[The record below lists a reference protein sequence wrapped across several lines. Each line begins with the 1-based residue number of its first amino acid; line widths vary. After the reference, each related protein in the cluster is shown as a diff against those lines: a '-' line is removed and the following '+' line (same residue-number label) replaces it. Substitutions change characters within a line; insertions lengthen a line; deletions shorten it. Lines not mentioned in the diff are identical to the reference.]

1 MGQFFFRPFMVLQ
14 WKLNVHAWSC
24 IFLYSTHVNSIFVV
38 KSKTRTNRSIHG
50 LASTNSIASDT
61 HHKHGNWNP
70 QFLSFLCIV
79 LYCSVVYCIVLY
91 VCMYMN
97 NLPLEIKDVHCRAY
111 LLEVHSEC
119 NRGKKV
125 SLSLQVSSETSGHH
139 ECRQFTISSSNY
151 IYIILCIYIYIV

>member
-1 MGQFFFRPFMVLQ
+1 M
-14 WKLNVHAWSC
+14 
-24 IFLYSTHVNSIFVV
+24 Y
-38 KSKTRTNRSIHG
+38 
-50 LASTNSIASDT
+50 
-61 HHKHGNWNP
+61 
-70 QFLSFLCIV
+70 CIV
-79 LYCSVVYCIVLY
+79 LYCIVLY

-119 NRGKKV
+119 NREKKV

-151 IYIILCIYIYIV
+151 IYIYIILCIYIYT

>member
-1 MGQFFFRPFMVLQ
+1 MVSQ
-14 WKLNVHAWSC
+14 WKLNAPAWSC

-38 KSKTRTNRSIHG
+38 KSKPRTNRSIHG

-70 QFLSFLCIV
+70 QLLSFLCMYV
-79 LYCSVVYCIVLY
+79 CLY
-91 VCMYMN
+91 VCLYVCTYVRMYVYIIYIYVCMN
-97 NLPLEIKDVHCRAY
+97 NLPLEKKDFHCRAY

-119 NRGKKV
+119 NREKQV

-151 IYIILCIYIYIV
+151 IYIILCIYM